1 MGVEVVHIVNETA
14 QALCSEESKSG
25 HNIVSLTVSHL
36 EGLVE
41 PLNVHGVK
49 QGGVVV
55 SGIGLIEKTHNLV
68 SIKRGVAFFVES
80 TFRSRYKV
88 HSEVLHAVGRSEV
101 DQVGGFVIQK
111 LSFSPLFRS
120 QSLHGNFSL
129 VFEVL

>member
-1 MGVEVVHIVNETA
+1 MGVEVVHIVNEA
-14 QALCSEESKSG
+14 ANLRWIKESKSC
-25 HNIVSLTVSHL
+25 HNIVRLTVSHL

-55 SGIGLIEKTHNLV
+55 SRIGLIEKTHNLE
-68 SIKRGVAFFVES
+68 SIKTGVAFFVES

-88 HSEVLHAVGRSEV
+88 HSEVLHAVVSSEV
-101 DQVGGFVIQK
+101 GEIGVFVIQK
-111 LSFSPLFRS
+111 LSSSPLFRS